1 MELIHNTQ
9 KVFRIC
15 RKGEVNM
22 VSKEFIDKYGVN
34 LVADKTNVIFKTDV
48 KNIKNEYYFYFTKS
62 VFKEIVDYLENIEN
76 EIWKGFNLK
85 VADSVSSDYVEYYD
99 RKYDNNGYLSILEN
113 YVFSIERPYK
123 DTSYMYKF
131 NKRRMES
138 FIYDLRK

>member
-1 MELIHNTQ
+1 
-9 KVFRIC
+9 
-15 RKGEVNM
+15 M

-99 RKYDNNGYLSILEN
+99 KKYDNNGYLSILEN

>member
-1 MELIHNTQ
+1 
-9 KVFRIC
+9 
-15 RKGEVNM
+15 M

-34 LVADKTNVIFKTDV
+34 LVVEHNKTNIIFKTDV
-48 KNIKNEYYFYFTKS
+48 KNIKNEYYLKLYFTES
-62 VFKEIVDYLENIEN
+62 VFKEIVDYLENIAN

-99 RKYDNNGYLSILEN
+99 RKYDNNGYLSILKN

-123 DTSYMYKF
+123 DIPYMYKF

>member
-34 LVADKTNVIFKTDV
+34 LVADKTNVILKTDV

-123 DTSYMYKF
+123 ATSYMYKF
-131 NKRRMES
+131 NKRGMES

>member
-1 MELIHNTQ
+1 
-9 KVFRIC
+9 
-15 RKGEVNM
+15 M

-34 LVADKTNVIFKTDV
+34 LVVEHNKTNIIFKTDV
-48 KNIKNEYYFYFTKS
+48 KNIKNEYYLKLYFTES

-99 RKYDNNGYLSILEN
+99 RKYDNNGYLSILKN

-123 DTSYMYKF
+123 DIPYMYKF